1 MVISSGTKTGQT
13 IVIGLFGFIYLL
25 LSIAYLQSGNL
36 NYLLII
42 VVSLILFLPVFLY
55 TIKFYDITIE
65 ENDFVISNLF
75 VKKRINASLFSDILP
90 AKNVLPILN
99 SPYFSIHFSNN
110 EKYNFVKKRLL
121 SETFQSRSFI
131 SKKIT
136 KDILDYLNK
145 IRSQNNV

>member
-13 IVIGLFGFIYLL
+13 VVIGLFSFIYLL
-25 LSIAYLQSGNL
+25 LLIAYIQSGNF

-42 VVSLILFLPVFLY
+42 VVSLILFLPVFFY

-65 ENDFVISNLF
+65 NNDFVISNIF
-75 VKKRINASLFSDILP
+75 VKKKINVSLFSGVLP

-99 SPYFSIHFSNN
+99 SPYFSAHFSNN

-121 SETFQSRSFI
+121 SETFQSRTLI
-131 SKKIT
+131 SQKVT
-136 KDILDYLNK
+136 KD
-145 IRSQNNV
+145 